1 MATTSPLRVAVTGAA
16 GNIGY
21 ALLFRLA
28 SGDAFGK
35 EQPIILH
42 LLEVTPALPALEGVA
57 MELRDSAFPLLED
70 VVLTDSART
79 AFDGVNYA
87 LLVGSKPRGK
97 GMERS
102 DLIRDNGPIFVG
114 QGQALNERAAS
125 DIRVLVVGNPANT
138 NALIAMNNAPDI
150 PRERFTAM
158 TRLDHN
164 RALSQLAEKSGASV
178 RDIDRLTIWGNHSNT
193 MYPDLSQ
200 TTVRGEAALDQ
211 VSQDW
216 VRDTFIPTV
225 AKRGAAIIAA
235 RGQSSAA
242 SAAAAAIDH
251 VRDWHKGTEGDSWV
265 SMAVPSELGS
275 YGIADNLIFSYPV
288 RVRDGSYEVVNGLEW
303 SDFAAEQIRASEAEL
318 LEEREVVAELLAG

>member
-1 MATTSPLRVAVTGAA
+1 MNTPLRVAITGAA

-35 EQPIILH
+35 DQPVILQ
-42 LLEVTPALPALEGVA
+42 LLEITPALKALEGVA
-57 MELRDSAFPLLED
+57 MELRDSAFPLLAD
-70 VVLTDSART
+70 IVLTDDARQ
-79 AFDGVNYA
+79 AFDGTNYA
-87 LLVGSKPRGK
+87 FLVGSKPRGK

-114 QGQALNERAAS
+114 QGQALNERAA
-125 DIRVLVVGNPANT
+125 DDVRVLVVGNPANT

-164 RALSQLAEKSGASV
+164 RALSQLAEKAGSQVGE
-178 RDIDRLTIWGNHSNT
+178 IQKLTIWGNHSTT

-200 TTVRGEAALDQ
+200 TTVGGTPATDLAAQ
-211 VSQDW
+211 EW

-225 AKRGAAIIAA
+225 AKRGAAIIEA

-242 SAAAAAIDH
+242 SAASAAIDH
-251 VRDWHKGTEGDSWV
+251 MRDWHVGTEGDNWI
-265 SMAVPSELGS
+265 SMAVPSELGD

-288 RVRDGSYEVVNGLEW
+288 RVKNREYEVVNGLQW
-303 SDFAAEQIRASEAEL
+303 DDFAAEKIRASEAEL
-318 LEEREVVAELLAG
+318 LEEREVVADLVTTNP

>member
-1 MATTSPLRVAVTGAA
+1 MAKAPLRVAVTGAA

-28 SGDAFGK
+28 AGDAFGK
-35 EQPIILH
+35 DQPIILQ
-42 LLEVTPALPALEGVA
+42 LLEVTPALAALNGVA
-57 MELRDSAFPLLED
+57 MELNDSAFPLLEGIVMSD
-70 VVLTDSART
+70 DPKV
-79 AFDGVNYA
+79 AFDGINYG

-97 GMERS
+97 GMERK

-114 QGQALNERAAS
+114 QGKALNERAAS
-125 DIRVLVVGNPANT
+125 DVRILVVGNPANT

-164 RALSQLAEKSGASV
+164 RAISQLAEKTGSAV
-178 RDIDRLTIWGNHSNT
+178 RDIQKMTIWGNHSST
-193 MYPDLSQ
+193 MVPDITQ
-200 TTVRGEAALDQ
+200 TTVGGKAALDL
-211 VSQDW
+211 VDDAW
-216 VRDTFIPTV
+216 VQSSFIPTV
-225 AKRGAAIIAA
+225 AQRGAAIISA

-251 VRDWHKGTEGDSWV
+251 VRDWHHGTEGDNWTSF
-265 SMAVPSELGS
+265 AVPSELAE

-288 RVRDGSYEVVNGLEW
+288 RINDGKYEAVTGLDT
-303 SDFAAEQIRASEAEL
+303 SANLDKIRATEAEL
-318 LEEREVVAELLAG
+318 LEERSVVEDLLK